1 MEEKSTFDKFLDK
14 FVYLFLLFSPFLDA
28 LTSICVRNT
37 NLPFSVGTIFRGL
50 FLLFSII
57 WLKKHGNCY
66 KLLLVFSIYVM
77 LALMYFLGIYR
88 DTFFSEINNIFQI
101 FYLPILLLFFSK
113 YENPKIN
120 DKLIIII
127 YFIYLNLIIVP
138 FLLNIGYNLSESYS
152 NKTGYFG
159 LFIGG
164 NEISGILVGLS
175 PIVLSFLSKSKSYI
189 LKIIIYIELVVT
201 MFLVGTKTLFIGI
214 ILTLLFLL
222 YKHLRY
228 AYVVMNE
235 KKSKLPYIIGV
246 FVILLCIFFL
256 PKSPMV
262 KNFKTTLD
270 YYKVNGIKETFKI
283 ENIDNVVFSKRLSN
297 IYNVGKAYVTGSKEQ
312 IIYGIGKTGVMSIKD
327 IEIDIFDILFSVG
340 IFGTIIYI
348 LLILYTTRFNLLRDS
363 RYFAFSLFIL
373 MSLFSGHILI
383 KPMVSIYI
391 AVLYLLE
398 KNSIRIEKKKILLV
412 SNMYPSKKSKHYG
425 VFVQNVE
432 EVLKENGFEVDRVVM
447 TKQNEKIIKLFSYI
461 IFYLKTIFKSIFN
474 NYDYIYVHF
483 ISHSSL
489 GAVFAKRT
497 SKDVKLILNAHGND
511 VIADRDFEV
520 KNEKRSKKYL
530 KYADKVV
537 VPSKYFK
544 DLIVNNYN
552 YDPEKVFVYPSGGV
566 NTSKFI
572 SIDKNEA
579 LKNSNLDDKHSYI
592 GYVSRLDKD
601 KGYDVFLKA
610 IRYLIDNDKITN
622 EKFLVVGAGAEQEK
636 FNDLVKELDLKDY
649 LEIRNMVSP
658 TELVSIY
665 NSLDIFVFPTY
676 RKSESLGLVGLEAMA
691 CETLVIASNNYGPT
705 DYIKDKKNGMF
716 FEPMNH
722 IDLADKI
729 IKMKNLNNEERNKM
743 KRKARE
749 TAISYDSINT
759 KNMIIDVFK

>member
-1 MEEKSTFDKFLDK
+1 MEEEKKFDNFFDK
-14 FVYLFLLFSPFLDA
+14 FVYLFILFSPILDA
-28 LTSICVRNT
+28 LTSIFVRNT
-37 NLPFSVGTIFRGL
+37 NLPFSIGTIIRGI
-50 FLLFSII
+50 FLLFVLI
-57 WLKKHGNCY
+57 WLKNKGNCN
-66 KLLLVFSIYVM
+66 KILLVFLLYAF
-77 LALMYFLGIYR
+77 LALMYFMGIYHL
-88 DTFFSEINNIFQI
+88 TFFNEINNIFQI
-101 FYLPILLLFFSK
+101 FYLPIMLLFFSK
-113 YENPKIN
+113 YENDKIN
-120 DKLIIII
+120 EKLIVNV
-127 YFIYLNLIIVP
+127 YFIYLNLIIIP
-138 FLLNIGYNLSESYS
+138 FLFNIGYNLSESYS

-189 LKIIIYIELVVT
+189 LKVLIYLELLVVI
-201 MFLVGTKTLFIGI
+201 FLVGTKTLFIGI

-235 KKSKLPYIIGV
+235 KKSKIPYIIGLIVIVICV
-246 FVILLCIFFL
+246 FLL
-256 PKSPMV
+256 PKSPMI

-270 YYKVNGIKETFKI
+270 YYKVNGIKETIKI
-283 ENIDNVVFSKRLSN
+283 ENIDNVVFSKRLTN
-297 IYNVGKAYVTGSKEQ
+297 IYNVGKVYIKGNGEQ
-312 IIYGIGKTGVMSIKD
+312 IIYGIGKTGVMGIKD

-348 LLILYTTRFNLLRDS
+348 LLILFTTRFNILRDS
-363 RYFAFSLFIL
+363 RYFALSLFIL
-373 MSLFSGHILI
+373 MSIFSGHILI

-391 AVLYLLE
+391 ALLYLLE
-398 KNSIRIEKKKILLV
+398 KNTIKIEKEKILLV

-432 EVLKENGFEVDRVVM
+432 GVLKDNGFEIDRVVM
-447 TKQNEKIIKLFSYI
+447 EKQNEKILKLFSYI
-461 IFYLKTIFKSIFN
+461 IFYIKTIVKTIFN

-511 VIADRDFEV
+511 IIADKPFEV

-544 DLIVNNYN
+544 DLIINKYN
-552 YDPEKVFVYPSGGV
+552 IDEDKVFVYPSGGV

-572 SIDKNEA
+572 KIDRKEA
-579 LKNSNLDDKHSYI
+579 LKNSNLDDKYSYI

-610 IRYLIDNDKITN
+610 IRYLIDNNKITN
-622 EKFLVVGAGAEQEK
+622 EKFIVVGAGAEQNI
-636 FNDLVKELDLKDY
+636 FNEMVKELDLKDY

-658 TELVSIY
+658 DELVSIY

-676 RKSESLGLVGLEAMA
+676 RKSESLGLVGLEAMS
-691 CETLVIASNNYGPT
+691 CETLVVASNNYGPT
-705 DYIKDKKNGMF
+705 DYIRDKKNGLF
-716 FEPMNH
+716 FKPKDH
-722 IDLADKI
+722 VDLANKI
-729 IKMKNLNNEERNKM
+729 IEMKNLNNEERNKM

-749 TAISYDSINT
+749 TAISFDSINT
-759 KNMIIDVFK
+759 KNKIIEVFK

>member
-1 MEEKSTFDKFLDK
+1 MEEEKKFDNFFDK
-14 FVYLFLLFSPFLDA
+14 FVYLFILFSPILDA
-28 LTSICVRNT
+28 LTSIFVRNT
-37 NLPFSVGTIFRGL
+37 NLPFSIGTIIRGI
-50 FLLFSII
+50 FLLFVLI
-57 WLKKHGNCY
+57 WLKNKGNCN
-66 KLLLVFSIYVM
+66 KILLVFLLYAF
-77 LALMYFLGIYR
+77 LALMYFMGIYHL
-88 DTFFSEINNIFQI
+88 TFFNEINNIFQI
-101 FYLPILLLFFSK
+101 FYLPIMLLFFSK
-113 YENPKIN
+113 YENDKIN
-120 DKLIIII
+120 EKLIVNV
-127 YFIYLNLIIVP
+127 YFIYLNLIIIP
-138 FLLNIGYNLSESYS
+138 FLFNIGYNLSESYS

-189 LKIIIYIELVVT
+189 LKVLIYLELLVVI
-201 MFLVGTKTLFIGI
+201 FLVGTKTLFIGI

-235 KKSKLPYIIGV
+235 KKSKIPYIIGLIVIVICV
-246 FVILLCIFFL
+246 FLL
-256 PKSPMV
+256 PKSPMI

-270 YYKVNGIKETFKI
+270 YYKVNGIKETIKI
-283 ENIDNVVFSKRLSN
+283 ENIDNVVFSKRLTN
-297 IYNVGKAYVTGSKEQ
+297 IYNVGKVYIKGNGEQ
-312 IIYGIGKTGVMSIKD
+312 IIYGIGKTGVMGIKD

-348 LLILYTTRFNLLRDS
+348 LLILFTTRFNILRDS
-363 RYFAFSLFIL
+363 RYFALCLFIL
-373 MSLFSGHILI
+373 MSIFSGHILI

-391 AVLYLLE
+391 ALLYLLE
-398 KNSIRIEKKKILLV
+398 KNTIKIEKKKILLV

-432 EVLKENGFEVDRVVM
+432 GVLKDNGFEIDRVVM
-447 TKQNEKIIKLFSYI
+447 EKQNEKILKLFSYI
-461 IFYLKTIFKSIFN
+461 IFYIKTIVKTIFN

-511 VIADRDFEV
+511 IIADKPFEV

-544 DLIVNNYN
+544 DLIINKYN
-552 YDPEKVFVYPSGGV
+552 IDEDKVFVYPSGGV

-572 SIDKNEA
+572 KIDRKEA
-579 LKNSNLDDKHSYI
+579 LKNSNLDDKYSYI

-610 IRYLIDNDKITN
+610 IRYLIDNNKITN
-622 EKFLVVGAGAEQEK
+622 EKFIVVGAGAEQNI
-636 FNDLVKELDLKDY
+636 FNEMVKELDLKDY

-658 TELVSIY
+658 DELVSIY

-676 RKSESLGLVGLEAMA
+676 RKSESLGLVGLEAMS
-691 CETLVIASNNYGPT
+691 CETLVVASNNYGPT
-705 DYIKDKKNGMF
+705 DYIRDKKNGLF
-716 FEPMNH
+716 FKPKDH
-722 IDLADKI
+722 VDLANKI
-729 IKMKNLNNEERNKM
+729 IEMKNLNNEERNKM

-749 TAISYDSINT
+749 TAISFDSINT
-759 KNMIIDVFK
+759 KNKIIEVFK

>member
-1 MEEKSTFDKFLDK
+1 MEEEKKFDNFFDK
-14 FVYLFLLFSPFLDA
+14 FVYLFILFSPILDA
-28 LTSICVRNT
+28 LTSIFVRNT
-37 NLPFSVGTIFRGL
+37 NLPFSIGTIIRGI
-50 FLLFSII
+50 FLLFVLI
-57 WLKKHGNCY
+57 WLKNKGNCN
-66 KLLLVFSIYVM
+66 KILLVFLLYAF
-77 LALMYFLGIYR
+77 LALMYFMGIYHL
-88 DTFFSEINNIFQI
+88 TFFNEINNIFQI
-101 FYLPILLLFFSK
+101 FYLPIMLLFFSK
-113 YENPKIN
+113 YENDKIN
-120 DKLIIII
+120 EKLIVNV
-127 YFIYLNLIIVP
+127 YFIYLNLIIIP
-138 FLLNIGYNLSESYS
+138 FLFNIGYNLSESYS

-189 LKIIIYIELVVT
+189 LKVLIYLELLVVI
-201 MFLVGTKTLFIGI
+201 FLVGTKTLFIGI

-235 KKSKLPYIIGV
+235 KKSKIPYIIGLIVIVICV
-246 FVILLCIFFL
+246 FLL
-256 PKSPMV
+256 PKSPMI

-270 YYKVNGIKETFKI
+270 YYKVNGIKETIKI
-283 ENIDNVVFSKRLSN
+283 ENIDNVVFSKRLTN
-297 IYNVGKAYVTGSKEQ
+297 IYNVGKVYIKGNGEQ
-312 IIYGIGKTGVMSIKD
+312 IIYGIGKTGVMGIKD

-348 LLILYTTRFNLLRDS
+348 LLILFTTRFNILRDS
-363 RYFAFSLFIL
+363 RYFALSLFIL
-373 MSLFSGHILI
+373 MSIFSGHILI

-391 AVLYLLE
+391 ALLYLLE
-398 KNSIRIEKKKILLV
+398 KNTIKIEKKKILLV

-432 EVLKENGFEVDRVVM
+432 GVLKDNGFEIDRVVM
-447 TKQNEKIIKLFSYI
+447 EKQNEKILKLFSYI
-461 IFYLKTIFKSIFN
+461 IFYIKTIVKTIFN

-511 VIADRDFEV
+511 IIADKPFEV

-544 DLIVNNYN
+544 DLIINKYN
-552 YDPEKVFVYPSGGV
+552 IDEDKVFVYPSGGV

-572 SIDKNEA
+572 KIDRKEA
-579 LKNSNLDDKHSYI
+579 LKNSNLDDKYSYI

-610 IRYLIDNDKITN
+610 IRYLIDNNKITN
-622 EKFLVVGAGAEQEK
+622 EKFIVVGAGAEQNI
-636 FNDLVKELDLKDY
+636 FNEMVKELDLKDY

-658 TELVSIY
+658 DELVSIY

-676 RKSESLGLVGLEAMA
+676 RKSESLGLVGLEAMS
-691 CETLVIASNNYGPT
+691 CETLVVASNNYGPT
-705 DYIKDKKNGMF
+705 DYIRDKKNGLF
-716 FEPMNH
+716 FKPKDH
-722 IDLADKI
+722 VDLANKI
-729 IKMKNLNNEERNKM
+729 IEMKNLNNEERNKM

-749 TAISYDSINT
+749 TAISFDSINT
-759 KNMIIDVFK
+759 KNKIIDVFK